1 MIFVFQF
8 TDLKTPEMR
17 GIPLHQIA
25 LDAFGVPLP
34 HTCGTI
40 SELVKQLNPRRSAVC
55 AATAA
60 AVKILKIAKL
70 GTKMSSFRSTC
81 LSINLMLLTISLV
94 EAEVHHICFLHLKP
108 ELKNKSLHLSMPS
121 DCFRFLLHPC

>member
-1 MIFVFQF
+1 MK
-8 TDLKTPEMR
+8 TDS
-17 GIPLHQIA
+17 
-25 LDAFGVPLP
+25 
-34 HTCGTI
+34 TI

-108 ELKNKSLHLSMPS
+108 ELKNKSLHHFNAFRLLPILAPPMLAQGNRVALLSDPKM
-121 DCFRFLLHPC
+121 LA